1 MNGAASK
8 PPLPHRPPGS
18 SRNLKQ
24 REREVPHVDWE
35 HSLQHFAA
43 CISAELDALHRR
55 FMEQNAISFAAW
67 KRLWTDAKMSAAF
80 HVEFWESSPTS
91 THKTILQQALDG
103 LVWCIE
109 ERNGEFDN
117 AADVAALTGRVFAMY
132 CAYSVQLSSP
142 KHKIDVDPQAWT
154 ALLTINCVMCGVGAA
169 LFPSAAREV
178 RAMMHRLVIQESAFL
193 RCLQGF
199 GPSIRLQERAP
210 RSQGGDA
217 RQDSLLDS
225 LSRSEED
232 APVKQSKVDQ
242 LKALNDRY
250 QELMNR
256 TRSAGPSVSASSARL
271 GGRRTQPAVSA
282 SLLSSVPSPGTGTD
296 GQELAHAL
304 TTFMEYKA
312 NDDARKIDRVAR
324 AAAARKTTPRTA
336 SARTSIQAVQPR
348 LRRSSRFSSVAS
360 EADSNAL
367 EELEKELQ
375 ATAATLAPVQP
386 QAEPIKPPRKRGAVT
401 SKGPVQHDVAEEE
414 SIDLAWRVELLRA
427 LITADLANVE
437 RVILAHIEV
446 ISAPFTTAMPPW
458 ALQWEGMHW
467 WMLQD
472 ATPLFVASAYSRPE
486 IVNWLLI
493 NGADRLTP
501 CYLKQ
506 PPLKV
511 VGECCAHAALP
522 DRNRDGKRIV
532 ADSAN
537 CVRLLD
543 EPPTLPLPPTKD
555 VAFSSSYSSEVVIA
569 RTGFN
574 SSSIQQTVYKCLL
587 RASWQTPLSNGA
599 IIDKYELRY
608 RRLVTEDEGEAS
620 TDQDR
625 DKEGVK

>member
-67 KRLWTDAKMSAAF
+67 KRLWTDAKMSARLPRGILG
-80 HVEFWESSPTS
+80 EFAHEHTQDDTAASSGCVGGCTGWLGQLS
-91 THKTILQQALDG
+91 FTDAVINVADG

-225 LSRSEED
+225 RSRSEED

-256 TRSAGPSVSASSARL
+256 TRSAACRL
-271 GGRRTQPAVSA
+271 
-282 SLLSSVPSPGTGTD
+282 LE
-296 GQELAHAL
+296 QELTGKSSL
-304 TTFMEYKA
+304 T
-312 NDDARKIDRVAR
+312 
-324 AAAARKTTPRTA
+324 
-336 SARTSIQAVQPR
+336 
-348 LRRSSRFSSVAS
+348 L
-360 EADSNAL
+360 
-367 EELEKELQ
+367 
-375 ATAATLAPVQP
+375 
-386 QAEPIKPPRKRGAVT
+386 
-401 SKGPVQHDVAEEE
+401 
-414 SIDLAWRVELLRA
+414 
-427 LITADLANVE
+427 
-437 RVILAHIEV
+437 
-446 ISAPFTTAMPPW
+446 
-458 ALQWEGMHW
+458 
-467 WMLQD
+467 
-472 ATPLFVASAYSRPE
+472 
-486 IVNWLLI
+486 
-493 NGADRLTP
+493 
-501 CYLKQ
+501 
-506 PPLKV
+506 
-511 VGECCAHAALP
+511 
-522 DRNRDGKRIV
+522 
-532 ADSAN
+532 
-537 CVRLLD
+537 
-543 EPPTLPLPPTKD
+543 
-555 VAFSSSYSSEVVIA
+555 
-569 RTGFN
+569 
-574 SSSIQQTVYKCLL
+574 
-587 RASWQTPLSNGA
+587 
-599 IIDKYELRY
+599 
-608 RRLVTEDEGEAS
+608 
-620 TDQDR
+620 
-625 DKEGVK
+625 

>member
-1 MNGAASK
+1 MVK
-8 PPLPHRPPGS
+8 
-18 SRNLKQ
+18 
-24 REREVPHVDWE
+24 
-35 HSLQHFAA
+35 
-43 CISAELDALHRR
+43 
-55 FMEQNAISFAAW
+55 
-67 KRLWTDAKMSAAF
+67 
-80 HVEFWESSPTS
+80 
-91 THKTILQQALDG
+91 
-103 LVWCIE
+103 
-109 ERNGEFDN
+109 
-117 AADVAALTGRVFAMY
+117 AD
-132 CAYSVQLSSP
+132 
-142 KHKIDVDPQAWT
+142 
-154 ALLTINCVMCGVGAA
+154 
-169 LFPSAAREV
+169 
-178 RAMMHRLVIQESAFL
+178 
-193 RCLQGF
+193 
-199 GPSIRLQERAP
+199 
-210 RSQGGDA
+210 
-217 RQDSLLDS
+217 
-225 LSRSEED
+225 
-232 APVKQSKVDQ
+232 
-242 LKALNDRY
+242 
-250 QELMNR
+250 
-256 TRSAGPSVSASSARL
+256 
-271 GGRRTQPAVSA
+271 
-282 SLLSSVPSPGTGTD
+282 
-296 GQELAHAL
+296 
-304 TTFMEYKA
+304 
-312 NDDARKIDRVAR
+312 
-324 AAAARKTTPRTA
+324 
-336 SARTSIQAVQPR
+336 
-348 LRRSSRFSSVAS
+348 
-360 EADSNAL
+360 
-367 EELEKELQ
+367 
-375 ATAATLAPVQP
+375 
-386 QAEPIKPPRKRGAVT
+386 
-401 SKGPVQHDVAEEE
+401 DVAEEE

-625 DKEGVK
+625 DKEGVSEKKATADTVTWHSERVAHNRKSRQQGALIEGLQFNTIYEFMLRSWNAAGKGEWSHSFQTATPAVPTRAAGAR